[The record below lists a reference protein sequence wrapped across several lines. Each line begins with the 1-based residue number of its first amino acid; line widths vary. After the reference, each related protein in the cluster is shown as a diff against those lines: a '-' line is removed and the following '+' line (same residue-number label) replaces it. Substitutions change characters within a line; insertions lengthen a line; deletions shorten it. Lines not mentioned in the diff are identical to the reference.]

1 MNLGKQIAKELILL
15 GEAGWSHPETKLD
28 KDGFLIPSDQKIT
41 TVIGIYPGR
50 FQPFGAHHAE
60 AYEWLT
66 KQGLTQTYV
75 ATSDKVQLPKSPFS
89 FAEKKKIINSY
100 GISAYWI
107 KKVKNPYKAEEILKE
122 YDPESTAAVFMI
134 GKKDAQRLGGK
145 FFRPWKNEHG
155 NDLVGYRDGAY
166 YIEGP
171 HISINVPGYGEMS
184 GTAIRQALGDKSLN
198 RTQKVKIFKGVF
210 GHMKNY
216 NLIVNKLEKLNE
228 TIIEEFLT
236 TINIKDY
243 LIERSTNAGGTNT
256 DVDDGPRYFYGNQK
270 SYRKQTAN
278 MAKRLG
284 FEVVNYIMKDTPL
297 EIHNTE
303 FPTGPVMTVSYYP
316 TGVKGGKKAGT
327 DYLRDFKGK
336 PAYKYWKKYI
346 KNIAQQVG
354 YKLLDYL
361 DAEESID
368 SSKAEILK
376 PTTLREDINLP
387 VNIGDTV
394 KMGRFKNK
402 KVVVKTISWNEKG
415 DLLINGRSAMRM
427 RIIPQEPKPKTLGES
442 LAIQLITEGGA
453 AGHMNH
459 PFDDRDITFGDMK
472 QMIRLSLEGKLNIE
486 SGVQEKT
493 DGQNLLVTF
502 KDGQVKAARNK
513 TTIKNPMDYIG
524 VIDKFAG
531 RGQIQNAFAFAM
543 RDLGKALKK
552 VPRNKLD
559 EIFQNGARF
568 LNMEIIYPATSN
580 VIIYGPKAYIQ
591 FHGVDEYDLVS
602 ATKIDS
608 YPEYAPLLQKLIADV
623 NANIQKKFEII
634 PPKILTTKQ
643 LPDFEK
649 KEKYFIDKVTF
660 LQKQFQLKDTDELV
674 MWHEMWWKGKIEQAI
689 PYATD
694 DIKLGLL
701 KRWAYFDKS
710 FRMNNKTIPDPK
722 TLQIA
727 KDFDKQDFAKQNKQN
742 VYNFEKIFLELGV
755 EILHNISDYLS
766 VVPSDATATIRHRIA
781 NKIKMIQKSKDLASL
796 EKLKFELKRIEDL
809 GGFEKLVPS
818 EGIVFVYKGKTYK
831 LTGLFAPINQLL
843 GIGGLADK

>member
-1 MNLGKQIAKELILL
+1 MNLGQQIVKDLII
-15 GEAGWSHPETKLD
+15 EADSPIKT
-28 KDGFLIPSDQKIT
+28 I
-41 TVIGIYPGR
+41 VAIYPGR
-50 FQPFGAHHAE
+50 FQPMGKHHAQV
-60 AYEWLT
+60 YDWLV
-66 KQGLTQTYV
+66 KQFGKANTYI
-75 ATSDKVQLPKSPFS
+75 ATSNKVQLPKSPFN
-89 FAEKKKIINSY
+89 FREKVQIIRKH
-100 GISAYWI
+100 GIQNI
-107 KKVKNPYKAEEILKE
+107 VQEKNPYVPETILKK
-122 YDPESTAAVFMI
+122 YNPETTAVVVVY
-134 GKKDAQRLGGK
+134 GKKDAGRLRYTKADGTPGYYQDYEK
-145 FFRPWKNEHG
+145 SKHN
-155 NDLVGYRDGAY
+155 LVGYDKHGY
-166 YIEGP
+166 VVISP
-171 HISINVPGYGEMS
+171 HIKLDIPGFGEMS
-184 GTAIRQALGDKSLN
+184 GTTLRKALAAADQNIFKSIFGWYDP
-198 RTQKVKIFKGVF
+198 KIFDMIK
-210 GHMKNY
+210 
-216 NLIVNKLEKLNE
+216 NKLSEQ
-228 TIIEEFLT
+228 IEEFLT

-243 LIERSTNAGGTNT
+243 LTERSTNTSGTNT

-270 SYRKQTAN
+270 SYRKQTAD

-303 FPTGPVMTVSYYP
+303 FPTGPVMAVSYYP
-316 TGVKGGKKAGT
+316 SGVKGGKKAGT

-346 KNIAQQVG
+346 KNVAQQVG

-368 SSKAEILK
+368 SSKKEKLK
-376 PTTLREDINLP
+376 PTTLREDVNLP

-394 KMGRFKNK
+394 LMGRFKNK

-427 RIIPQEPKPKTLGES
+427 RIIPQEPEPKTLGES

-493 DGQNLLVTF
+493 DGQALAITF
-502 KDGQVKAARNK
+502 KDGKVRAARNK
-513 TTIKNPMDYIG
+513 TELRNPLNPKQVKM
-524 VIDKFAG
+524 KFAD
-531 RGQIQNAFAFAM
+531 RGEIQNAFTFAM
-543 RDLGKALKK
+543 LDLEKALLKISK
-552 VPRNKLD
+552 LKLD

-568 LNMEIIYPATSN
+568 LNIEIIYPGTKN
-580 VIIYGPKAYIQ
+580 VIMYGPKAYIQ
-591 FHGVDEYDLVS
+591 FHGVDEYDLLS

-608 YPEYAPLLQKLIADV
+608 YPEYAPLLQKMIADV
-623 NANIQKKFEII
+623 NAHVQKQFEII
-634 PPKILTTKQ
+634 PPKILTIKQ

-649 KEKYFIDKVTF
+649 KEKYFIDQVTY

-674 MWHEMWWKGKIEQAI
+674 MWHEAWWKGKIEQTI
-689 PYATD
+689 PYATE

-710 FRMNNKTIPDPK
+710 FRMNNKTIPDPE
-722 TLQIA
+722 TLQMA
-727 KDFDKQDFAKQNKQN
+727 KEFDKQDFAKQNKHN

-766 VVPSDATATIRHRIA
+766 VVPTDAVKDIRKRISS
-781 NKIKMIQKSKDLASL
+781 KIKIIQNSKDLTSL
-796 EKLKFELKRIEDL
+796 DKLKFELKRIEDL

-818 EGIVFVYKGKTYK
+818 EGIVFVYKDKTYK

>member
-1 MNLGKQIAKELILL
+1 MNNLGYDIA
-15 GEAGWSHPETKLD
+15 
-28 KDGFLIPSDQKIT
+28 DQFIAEVNSSIKTI
-41 TVIGIYPGR
+41 VAIYPGR
-50 FQPFGAHHAE
+50 FQPMGKHHAQV
-60 AYEWLT
+60 YDWLA
-66 KQGLTQTYV
+66 KQFGKSNTYV
-75 ATSDKVQLPKSPFS
+75 ATSNKVQLPKSPFN
-89 FAEKKKIINSY
+89 FREKVQIIRKH
-100 GISAYWI
+100 GIQNI
-107 KKVKNPYKAEEILKE
+107 VQEKNPYVPETILKK
-122 YDPESTAAVFMI
+122 YNPETTAVVVVY
-134 GKKDAQRLGGK
+134 GKKDAGRLRYTKADGTPGYYQDYEK
-145 FFRPWKNEHG
+145 SKHK
-155 NDLVGYRDGAY
+155 LVGYDKHGY
-166 YIEGP
+166 VVISP
-171 HISINVPGYGEMS
+171 HIKLDIPGFGEMS
-184 GTAIRQALGDKSLN
+184 GTTLRKALAAADQNIFKSIFGWYDP
-198 RTQKVKIFKGVF
+198 KIFDMIK
-210 GHMKNY
+210 
-216 NLIVNKLEKLNE
+216 NKLSEQ
-228 TIIEEFLT
+228 IEEFLT

-243 LIERSTNAGGTNT
+243 LTERSTNTSGTNT

-270 SYRKQTAN
+270 SYRKQTAD

-303 FPTGPVMTVSYYP
+303 FPTGPVMAVSYYP
-316 TGVKGGKKAGT
+316 SGVKGGKKAGT
-327 DYLRDFKGK
+327 DYLRDYKGK

-346 KNIAQQVG
+346 KNVAQQVG

-368 SSKAEILK
+368 SSKKEKLK
-376 PTTLREDINLP
+376 PTTLREDVNLP
-387 VNIGDTV
+387 INIGDTV
-394 KMGRFKNK
+394 LMGRFKNK
-402 KVVVKTISWNEKG
+402 KVVVKDISWNEKG

-427 RIIPQEPKPKTLGES
+427 RIIPQEPEPKTLGES

-493 DGQNLLVTF
+493 DGQALAITF
-502 KDGQVKAARNK
+502 KDGKVRAARNK
-513 TTIKNPMDYIG
+513 TELRNPLNPKQVKM
-524 VIDKFAG
+524 KFAD
-531 RGQIQNAFAFAM
+531 RGEIQNAFTFAM
-543 RDLGKALKK
+543 LDLEKALLKISK
-552 VPRNKLD
+552 LKLD

-568 LNMEIIYPATSN
+568 LNIEIIYPGTKN
-580 VIIYGPKAYIQ
+580 VIMYGPKAYIQ
-591 FHGVDEYDLVS
+591 FHGVDEYDLLS

-608 YPEYAPLLQKLIADV
+608 YPEYAPLLQKMIADV
-623 NANIQKKFEII
+623 NAHVQKQFEII
-634 PPKILTTKQ
+634 PPKILTIKQ

-649 KEKYFIDKVTF
+649 KEKYFIDQVTY

-674 MWHEMWWKGKIEQAI
+674 MWHEAWRKGKIEQTI
-689 PYATD
+689 PYATE

-710 FRMNNKTIPDPK
+710 FRMNNKTIPDPE
-722 TLQIA
+722 TLQMA
-727 KDFDKQDFAKQNKQN
+727 KEFDKQDFAKQNKHN

-766 VVPSDATATIRHRIA
+766 VVPTDAVKDIRKRISS
-781 NKIKMIQKSKDLASL
+781 KIKIIQNSKDLTSL
-796 EKLKFELKRIEDL
+796 DKLKFELKRIEDL

-818 EGIVFVYKGKTYK
+818 EGIVFVYKDKTYK